1 MTQFAIPTSD
11 IAQDAW
17 TEGVGDGDGDAFDE
31 LDEGIDGGAPDDDTT
46 YWQSPANP
54 AAGEAI
60 RCAVGL
66 EISGAALEDPGVNI
80 GHILKARCRKGA
92 AAGRSVDVTVRLFEG
107 ATQRASTSLANI
119 TNAWTTISL
128 ILTAA
133 EADAITD
140 YTNLRIEVDPDS
152 SPPGAM
158 RNLFCT
164 AMEFEFPDLVPM
176 GQVGGTQPYI
186 ETPEVVSY

>member
-17 TEGVGDGDGDAFDE
+17 IEGVGDGDGDAFDE
-31 LDEGIDGGAPDDDTT
+31 LDEGIDGGTPDDDTT
-46 YWQSPANP
+46 YWQSPSNP
-54 AAGEAI
+54 STGDAI
-60 RCAVGL
+60 RCAVAL
-66 EISGAALEDPGVNI
+66 KISGAALEDPGVNI
-80 GHILKARCRKGA
+80 GHILKARCRKD
-92 AAGRSVDVTVRLFEG
+92 AAGGRTMDVVVRLFEG
-107 ATQRASTSLANI
+107 VTQRASASLANI
-119 TNAWTTISL
+119 TDAWTTISVT
-128 ILTAA
+128 LTAA

-140 YTNLRIEVDPDS
+140 YTNLRIEVDPNS
-152 SPPGAM
+152 SPPGAA
-158 RNLFCT
+158 RRLFCT